1 MPCFAFI
8 DCDTVKSSLARLGCR
23 CDGPDKRDMDEP
35 EAADEVAARFL
46 QTIDRKG
53 TPAAARQLLRQLGLW
68 ELSTEAM
75 LPMLRQRVPIDFSEE
90 LLEDA
95 RLLNE
100 APPPDEDEA
109 ARRDLTGLLS
119 LAIDDPS
126 TLEVDDAVS
135 IEVLEGGKQRLW
147 VHIADPT
154 RYITAGSSL
163 DVEAQRRL
171 SSIYVPSGVVPM
183 LPLSISAGLLSLRP
197 GVEACGPD
205 EPAYSRP
212 HFHVGDPSGCGMS
225 DPDFPFYDPRHGVY
239 HLFFQY
245 PIARPGGRGSG

>member
-1 MPCFAFI
+1 MEAEAEEVREGFEAA
-8 DCDTVKSSLARLGCR
+8 VSARLPVR
-23 CDGPDKRDMDEP
+23 WPDKRDMDEP
-35 EAADEVAARFL
+35 EAADEAAARFL

-135 IEVLEGGKQRLW
+135 IEVLEG
-147 VHIADPT
+147 V
-154 RYITAGSSL
+154 SS
-163 DVEAQRRL
+163 
-171 SSIYVPSGVVPM
+171 
-183 LPLSISAGLLSLRP
+183 
-197 GVEACGPD
+197 
-205 EPAYSRP
+205 
-212 HFHVGDPSGCGMS
+212 
-225 DPDFPFYDPRHGVY
+225 
-239 HLFFQY
+239 
-245 PIARPGGRGSG
+245 GSGA